1 MTALESHTTHSEAE
15 TTAVARRMA
24 AQLSTGDVVL
34 LHGDLGAGKT
44 AFVRGLAEGLGIPDE
59 EVSSP
64 TFTLIQ
70 EYRCG
75 RLPLFHVDL
84 YRLNDPREIE
94 DLGLD
99 EIGAD
104 GVLAIEWA
112 EKLPR
117 PIEGALEVR
126 IAHADGDTRNL
137 TIQSPPDRSP
147 DRPIHSDR

>member
-1 MTALESHTTHSEAE
+1 MTITRSEAD
-15 TTAVARRMA
+15 TAAVARQVARG
-24 AQLSTGDVVL
+24 LRPGDAVVL
-34 LHGDLGAGKT
+34 SGDLGAGKT
-44 AFVRGLAEGLGIPDE
+44 VFVRGLAEGLGIAPG

-70 EYRCG
+70 EYRGG

-84 YRLNDPREIE
+84 YRLGDPREID

-99 EIGAD
+99 EIAAG

-117 PIEGALEVR
+117 PIPGAIEVR
-126 IAHADGDTRNL
+126 IAHGDGDVRR
-137 TIQSPPDRSP
+137 IDVGPAQA
-147 DRPIHSDR
+147 